1 MRENHID
8 LQQNELGCDLG
19 KAFAAPLAPA
29 ILDRDIAALAPAQ
42 LTQPLHKGGC
52 PLALCRSRTRAQ
64 ESDGRQLRSLLCT
77 SRERPCSG
85 RAAEQRDE
93 LAALH
98 SITSSARARNASGI
112 VSSIAL
118 AVLRLTTSSNF
129 VGCST
134 GRSAGFAPRKNLV
147 DELCSSAEQVGDVCS
162 IGYQTACF
170 GILSNAVH
178 RRQPGA

>member
-1 MRENHID
+1 
-8 LQQNELGCDLG
+8 
-19 KAFAAPLAPA
+19 
-29 ILDRDIAALAPAQ
+29 
-42 LTQPLHKGGC
+42 
-52 PLALCRSRTRAQ
+52 
-64 ESDGRQLRSLLCT
+64 QLRSLLCT

-147 DELCSSAEQVGDVCS
+147 NELCSSAEQVGDVCS

-178 RRQPGA
+178 RRQPRAQCQGVDVNPVAARERVSDDIKRLHAAPKRLEAGRDILGSPDFR